1 MLATPTMVT
10 TTSATL
16 PPPQL
21 IVSAPLSDAPPDQS
35 SSFRQA
41 SFALNPDLQKNK
53 LVSDATIKD
62 CEFSSNNSSTNVN
75 IKCSVGFYKAV
86 ARAFS
91 SSENRSNAPN

>member
-1 MLATPTMVT
+1 MLANPTMVS
-10 TTSATL
+10 TTSAAAL

-21 IVSAPLSDAPPDQS
+21 IVSVPPPDAPPDPS

-62 CEFSSNNSSTNVN
+62 CEFSSQPFHQASHTGQNL
-75 IKCSVGFYKAV
+75 
-86 ARAFS
+86 R
-91 SSENRSNAPN
+91 